1 MGVKDL
7 GRWGILGK
15 ARSRSDL
22 RAGGDK
28 RRQNGDLL
36 QSMETSRVIP
46 PPSLP
51 PQVPHSDVPVSPSSD
66 TAPRAPRAAGRIH
79 EDRACRAFS
88 TVSGLGK
95 AVTDRYSVA
104 VHTCKSATQEA
115 EAGWQAVCVT

>member
-15 ARSRSDL
+15 ARSRSDG

-28 RRQNGDLL
+28 RGQNGDFL

-66 TAPRAPRAAGRIH
+66 TAPRAPRADGRIH
-79 EDRACRAFS
+79 EDRACRALS

-95 AVTDRYSVA
+95 AVTDRYNVA

-115 EAGWQAVCVT
+115 EAGWRAVCAT

>member
-15 ARSRSDL
+15 ARFRSDG

-51 PQVPHSDVPVSPSSD
+51 TQVPHSDVPVSPSSD